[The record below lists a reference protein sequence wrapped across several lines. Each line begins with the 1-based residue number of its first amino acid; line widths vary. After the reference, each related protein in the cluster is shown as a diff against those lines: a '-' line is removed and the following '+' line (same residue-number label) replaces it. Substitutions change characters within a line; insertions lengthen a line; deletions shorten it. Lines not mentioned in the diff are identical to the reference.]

1 MAYFASGLRQAPS
14 TILGWSASVPSTLL
28 GTSLAIDKN
37 AHSRCDDH
45 FVRDSKKL
53 VQRSLR
59 GSDVENQ
66 PSAKPLSKTGDH
78 LLEHKSVAE
87 DSRR

>member
-1 MAYFASGLRQAPS
+1 MDLHSNGLFCLWTASGSIDHPRMVCFAF
-14 TILGWSASVPSTLL
+14 
-28 GTSLAIDKN
+28 LAIDKN
-37 AHSRCDDH
+37 AHSRRDDH

-87 DSRR
+87 DSKR